1 MNNKKNIKIVLSRT
15 WASGNIGSSLRAM
28 KNFDFTD
35 ISTVNPCNFIEEEIS
50 TMAAGAKDH
59 IKYLNASKKSDDLD
73 KELADVNVV
82 YAFSNRARKHFKIIT
97 PEEMSKEILSFHED
111 TKIVLL
117 FGNETN
123 GLDNEEID
131 LADKIVSIP
140 VSENYGSFNLS
151 TAVTL
156 ALYDIHKTFNNTIKN
171 NKIDEKLINHPDF
184 EVTKEKENR
193 VTLKER
199 NSLQKLVSSIISEK
213 LIRKKIP
220 ADQLKENINFL
231 FKKMVLNKKELKF
244 IRTFFE
250 IIKRKL

>member
-35 ISTVNPCNFIEEEIS
+35 ISTVDPCNFIEEEIS

-59 IKYLNASKKSDDLD
+59 IKYLNASKKSDNLN
-73 KELADVNVV
+73 KELEDVNVV
-82 YAFSNRARKHFKIIT
+82 YAFSNRQRKHFKIIT
-97 PEEMSKEILSFHED
+97 PEEMAKEILSYHDD

-156 ALYDIHKTFNNTIKN
+156 ALYDIHKTFLGYGNGKIIEKN
-171 NKIDEKLINHPDF
+171 KKNHPDF
-184 EVTKEKENR
+184 IETKEIENR

-199 NSLQKLVSSIISEK
+199 NQLQNLVSDIITEK
-213 LIRKKIP
+213 LIKKKNP
-220 ADQLKENINFL
+220 ANQLKENINFL

-250 IIKRKL
+250 IINRKL